1 MPKNVGDLGTLIVAK
16 GFERL
21 PKITQSGH
29 TGHLALKF
37 AKFSAYRQGES
48 KLSSGRDVQDLFS
61 LKDCLRISF
70 SIVVLLSVPIDATQ
84 LLPRT
89 LFHEKPFVKLH

>member
-1 MPKNVGDLGTLIVAK
+1 MPKNVGDLGNLIVAK

-21 PKITQSGH
+21 PKITQSGD
-29 TGHLALKF
+29 TGHLAL
-37 AKFSAYRQGES
+37 KFSAYRQGES